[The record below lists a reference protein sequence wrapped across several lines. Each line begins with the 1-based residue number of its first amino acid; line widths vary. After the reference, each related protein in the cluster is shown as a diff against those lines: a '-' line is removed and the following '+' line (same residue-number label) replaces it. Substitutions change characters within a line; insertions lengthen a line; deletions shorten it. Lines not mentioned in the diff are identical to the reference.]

1 MSEKIY
7 NIYKLENY
15 KNGSTDLFQNGK
27 ILEDGTNAKFSG
39 SIDQV
44 LKKLETNEGWHIRIN
59 PDKPCIFYGDFD
71 HTTKER
77 FSEFLALLCIKLEIT
92 LDDISYTKSKK
103 VGEYSYHFSVPSLI
117 SSSPKNIQ
125 RFFEYYD
132 CFQKFRGEVKE
143 LDYNVYRV
151 SPLRLPMQTNKE
163 KTNTHKIVR
172 GKMSDFIVEYVD
184 KIKCDIGEYEEE
196 EYTSNF
202 NNDEVSEEDV
212 HKCLEC
218 IIPDLKLSYDDWFQI
233 GTAVKNLTDDFDIW
247 NDWSKQHPKYKANEM
262 KTKWKSFTNTDVGIA
277 FLKSK
282 AKEKNQELYLS
293 YFPKPEV
300 NVEFIDN
307 DEQPQPQS
315 IAQPQPPVHKL
326 CLSIH
331 DMDIAQYIL
340 NTYLKDNY
348 VSVDKKEGGKGKF
361 FYYKKNRWIEDRG
374 NITLFK
380 YITKNYLDDLDKYH
394 KETKDKIK
402 NAKDEEMKATLTDES
417 KNVLKIIA
425 KLKGKLSNYNGIVD
439 WIAKQLYD
447 PDFYDKCDE
456 NIYLLGFN
464 DGVYDTKSKTFR
476 DGKPSDYVTKSV
488 GYDFPKI
495 DKGYRKDIDQFLM
508 KVFPDP
514 EVRKYVITQQAQAI
528 TGMKYNDVVYTH
540 SGKGSNGKSIEQI
553 ILKNVFGDYFLEI
566 PSSMLTKVN
575 KMDHNSPD
583 PFYSL
588 WKGVR
593 YCIGNEPSDGAKLN
607 DSLIKL
613 IGSKE
618 GVSYRTLYSE
628 VVVKLQIQF
637 QLHIYC
643 NNKMSFNSKDK
654 GVCRRLKVVDYV
666 SKFTENSKQINE
678 ANNIY
683 DMDTELSEK
692 VKLWREDYMKML
704 LEIYDFKYKYVEPDG
719 ISFAS
724 EKYIDANDDIKRF
737 VNENF
742 EFTNKKEDYL
752 LLKDIKMTYQQNKE
766 YDQSLIKNFK
776 ENIEQELK
784 ASVIERAKVKRNG
797 KWVDVRS
804 ILYGWKYKDDDCE
817 NED

>member
-1 MSEKIY
+1 
-7 NIYKLENY
+7 
-15 KNGSTDLFQNGK
+15 
-27 ILEDGTNAKFSG
+27 
-39 SIDQV
+39 
-44 LKKLETNEGWHIRIN
+44 
-59 PDKPCIFYGDFD
+59 
-71 HTTKER
+71 
-77 FSEFLALLCIKLEIT
+77 
-92 LDDISYTKSKK
+92 
-103 VGEYSYHFSVPSLI
+103 
-117 SSSPKNIQ
+117 
-125 RFFEYYD
+125 
-132 CFQKFRGEVKE
+132 
-143 LDYNVYRV
+143 
-151 SPLRLPMQTNKE
+151 MQTNKE
-163 KTNTHKIVR
+163 KTNIHKIVR
-172 GKMSDFIVEYVD
+172 GTMSDFIVEYVD
-184 KIKCDIGEYEEE
+184 KIKCDIGDYTEE
-196 EYTSNF
+196 EYIKTDTVYS
-202 NNDEVSEEDV
+202 EVQEGDIDKLLNIISSDIARIEWIKVLNGVQNIIGEEG
-212 HKCLEC
+212 KERCR
-218 IIPDLKLSYDDWFQI
+218 
-233 GTAVKNLTDDFDIW
+233 
-247 NDWSKQHPKYKANEM
+247 DWSKQSSRYLSDDEFD
-262 KTKWKSFTNTDVGIA
+262 KTWKSLHHPDVGIA
-277 FLKSK
+277 CLKHM
-282 AKEKNQELYLS
+282 ARQENEELYLS
-293 YFPKPEV
+293 YFPKPDP
-300 NVEFIDN
+300 EFIDN

-315 IAQPQPPVHKL
+315 VAQPQPPVHKL

-340 NTYLKDNY
+340 KTYLKDNY
-348 VSVDKKEGGKGKF
+348 VCVNKGSKTK
-361 FYYKKNRWIEDRG
+361 FYYYNNNRWIEDRG

-402 NAKDEEMKATLTDES
+402 KSKDEEIKARLTDES

-425 KLKGKLSNYNGIVD
+425 KLKGKLCNYNGICD
-439 WIAKQLYD
+439 WIATELYD

-464 DGVYDTKSKTFR
+464 NGVYDTQTKTFR
-476 DGKPSDYVTKSV
+476 VGKPSDYVTKSV
-488 GYDFPKI
+488 GYDFPTI
-495 DKGYRKDIDQFLM
+495 DKGYRKDIDQFLK

-514 EVRKYVITQQAQAI
+514 EVRKYVIQQQAQAI

-575 KMDHNSPD
+575 KMEHNNPD

-666 SKFTENSKQINE
+666 SKFSENSKLINE
-678 ANNIY
+678 ENNIY

-704 LEIYDFKYKYVEPDG
+704 LEIYNFKYKYVEPDG

-784 ASVIERAKVKRNG
+784 ASVVERTKVKKNG
-797 KWVDVRS
+797 KWSDVRS
-804 ILYGWKYKDDDCE
+804 IIFGWKYKDDDCE

>member
-1 MSEKIY
+1 
-7 NIYKLENY
+7 
-15 KNGSTDLFQNGK
+15 
-27 ILEDGTNAKFSG
+27 
-39 SIDQV
+39 
-44 LKKLETNEGWHIRIN
+44 
-59 PDKPCIFYGDFD
+59 
-71 HTTKER
+71 
-77 FSEFLALLCIKLEIT
+77 
-92 LDDISYTKSKK
+92 
-103 VGEYSYHFSVPSLI
+103 
-117 SSSPKNIQ
+117 
-125 RFFEYYD
+125 
-132 CFQKFRGEVKE
+132 
-143 LDYNVYRV
+143 
-151 SPLRLPMQTNKE
+151 
-163 KTNTHKIVR
+163 
-172 GKMSDFIVEYVD
+172 
-184 KIKCDIGEYEEE
+184 
-196 EYTSNF
+196 
-202 NNDEVSEEDV
+202 
-212 HKCLEC
+212 
-218 IIPDLKLSYDDWFQI
+218 
-233 GTAVKNLTDDFDIW
+233 
-247 NDWSKQHPKYKANEM
+247 
-262 KTKWKSFTNTDVGIA
+262 
-277 FLKSK
+277 
-282 AKEKNQELYLS
+282 
-293 YFPKPEV
+293 
-300 NVEFIDN
+300 
-307 DEQPQPQS
+307 
-315 IAQPQPPVHKL
+315 
-326 CLSIH
+326 
-331 DMDIAQYIL
+331 MDIAQYIL
-340 NTYLKDNY
+340 KTYLKDNY
-348 VSVDKKEGGKGKF
+348 VCVNKGSKTK
-361 FYYKKNRWIEDRG
+361 FYYYNNNRWIEDRG

-394 KETKDKIK
+394 KETKDKLK
-402 NAKDEEMKATLTDES
+402 KSKDEEIKARLTDES

-425 KLKGKLSNYNGIVD
+425 KLKGKLCNYNGICD
-439 WIAKQLYD
+439 WIATELYD

-464 DGVYDTKSKTFR
+464 NGVYDTQTKTFR
-476 DGKPSDYVTKSV
+476 VGKPSDYVTKSV
-488 GYDFPKI
+488 GYDFPTI
-495 DKGYRKDIDQFLM
+495 DKGYRKDIDQFLK

-514 EVRKYVITQQAQAI
+514 EVRKYVIQQQAQAI

-575 KMDHNSPD
+575 KMEHNNPD

-666 SKFTENSKQINE
+666 SKFSENSKLINE
-678 ANNIY
+678 ENNIY

-704 LEIYDFKYKYVEPDG
+704 LEIYNFKYKYVEPDG

-784 ASVIERAKVKRNG
+784 ASVVERTKVKKNG
-797 KWVDVRS
+797 KWSDVRS
-804 ILYGWKYKDDDCE
+804 IIFGWKYKDDDCE

>member
-1 MSEKIY
+1 MTENLY
-7 NIYKLENY
+7 NIYKLKNY
-15 KNGSTDLFQNGK
+15 FNTTEFFEKDSKD
-27 ILEDGTNAKFSG
+27 AKFQG
-39 SIDQV
+39 TITQV
-44 LKKLETNEGWHIRIN
+44 VEKLQKNEGWHIRIN
-59 PDKPCIFYGDFD
+59 PEKPCIFYVDFD
-71 HTTKER
+71 KTTKER
-77 FSEFLALLCIKLEIT
+77 FVKLLKLLCDH
-92 LDDISYTKSKK
+92 LDFKPEDISYTKSKTINGK
-103 VGEYSYHFSVPSLI
+103 YSYHISIPSMWTD
-117 SSSPKNIQ
+117 SPLNIK
-125 RFFEYYD
+125 RYFEHYD
-132 CFQKFRGEVKE
+132 CYKEFLITKEIDISVYSVKP
-143 LDYNVYRV
+143 Y
-151 SPLRLPMQTNKE
+151 RLPLQTNDAKPIQ
-163 KTNTHKIVR
+163 HKIVQ
-172 GKMSDFIVEYVD
+172 GTLQDFIT
-184 KIKCDIGEYEEE
+184 
-196 EYTSNF
+196 EYTDKATDYLEPVPEKVYVNNYSNE
-202 NNDEVSEEDV
+202 EVSEEDV

-218 IIPDLKLSYDDWFQI
+218 IDPDCGYEDWI
-233 GTAVKNLTDDFDIW
+233 KVATSVKNLTSDFDIW
-247 NDWSKQHPKYKANEM
+247 NDWSKQSSKYNAKEM
-262 KTKWKSFTNTDVGIA
+262 KIKWKSFNNTDIGIA
-277 FLKSK
+277 CLKSL
-282 AKEKNQELYLS
+282 ARQYNEELYLQN
-293 YFPKPEV
+293 FPKPEV

-315 IAQPQPPVHKL
+315 EAQAPVHKL

-340 NTYLKDNY
+340 KTYLKDNY

-380 YITKNYLDDLDKYH
+380 YITVNYLDDLDKYH

-402 NAKDEEMKATLTDES
+402 NTKDEEIKATLTDDL

-464 DGVYDTKSKTFR
+464 NGVYDTKSKTFR

-488 GYDFPKI
+488 GYDFPTI
-495 DKGYRKDIDQFLM
+495 DKGYRKDIDQFLK

-514 EVRKYVITQQAQAI
+514 EVRKYVIQQQAQAI

-575 KMDHNSPD
+575 KMEHNSPD

-607 DSLIKL
+607 DSLIKI

-678 ANNIY
+678 ENNIY

-737 VNENF
+737 VIENF

-776 ENIEQELK
+776 ENIEQEMK
-784 ASVIERAKVKRNG
+784 ASVVERTKVKKNG
-797 KWVDVRS
+797 KWSDVRS
-804 ILYGWKYKDDDCE
+804 IIFGWKYRDDDSE

>member
-1 MSEKIY
+1 
-7 NIYKLENY
+7 
-15 KNGSTDLFQNGK
+15 
-27 ILEDGTNAKFSG
+27 
-39 SIDQV
+39 
-44 LKKLETNEGWHIRIN
+44 
-59 PDKPCIFYGDFD
+59 
-71 HTTKER
+71 
-77 FSEFLALLCIKLEIT
+77 
-92 LDDISYTKSKK
+92 
-103 VGEYSYHFSVPSLI
+103 
-117 SSSPKNIQ
+117 
-125 RFFEYYD
+125 
-132 CFQKFRGEVKE
+132 
-143 LDYNVYRV
+143 
-151 SPLRLPMQTNKE
+151 
-163 KTNTHKIVR
+163 
-172 GKMSDFIVEYVD
+172 
-184 KIKCDIGEYEEE
+184 
-196 EYTSNF
+196 
-202 NNDEVSEEDV
+202 
-212 HKCLEC
+212 
-218 IIPDLKLSYDDWFQI
+218 
-233 GTAVKNLTDDFDIW
+233 
-247 NDWSKQHPKYKANEM
+247 
-262 KTKWKSFTNTDVGIA
+262 
-277 FLKSK
+277 
-282 AKEKNQELYLS
+282 
-293 YFPKPEV
+293 
-300 NVEFIDN
+300 
-307 DEQPQPQS
+307 
-315 IAQPQPPVHKL
+315 
-326 CLSIH
+326 
-331 DMDIAQYIL
+331 
-340 NTYLKDNY
+340 
-348 VSVDKKEGGKGKF
+348 
-361 FYYKKNRWIEDRG
+361 
-374 NITLFK
+374 
-380 YITKNYLDDLDKYH
+380 
-394 KETKDKIK
+394 
-402 NAKDEEMKATLTDES
+402 
-417 KNVLKIIA
+417 
-425 KLKGKLSNYNGIVD
+425 
-439 WIAKQLYD
+439 
-447 PDFYDKCDE
+447 
-456 NIYLLGFN
+456 
-464 DGVYDTKSKTFR
+464 
-476 DGKPSDYVTKSV
+476 
-488 GYDFPKI
+488 
-495 DKGYRKDIDQFLM
+495 
-508 KVFPDP
+508 
-514 EVRKYVITQQAQAI
+514 
-528 TGMKYNDVVYTH
+528 
-540 SGKGSNGKSIEQI
+540 
-553 ILKNVFGDYFLEI
+553 
-566 PSSMLTKVN
+566 MLTKVN
-575 KMDHNSPD
+575 KMEHNSPD

-804 ILYGWKYKDDDCE
+804 IIYGWKYKDDDCE